1 MSIYVESKIINNP
14 VGQQKKK
21 NQEQYSTILKV
32 MIQSKYSIRFLK
44 ILKTKIKKSDRKTNV
59 PILVHAYNHINNIR
73 LLEGLRNQK
82 ID

>member
-1 MSIYVESKIINNP
+1 MDETEWTMSIYVESKIINNP

-59 PILVHAYNHINNIR
+59 PILVHAYNHIKNIR
-73 LLEGLRNQK
+73 LL
-82 ID
+82 

>member
-14 VGQQKKK
+14 VGQQKKI

-59 PILVHAYNHINNIR
+59 PILVHAYNHIKNIR
-73 LLEGLRNQK
+73 LL
-82 ID
+82 

>member
-1 MSIYVESKIINNP
+1 MKQKGRCLYMSRARSFKSCRTA
-14 VGQQKKK
+14 KKK

-59 PILVHAYNHINNIR
+59 PILVHAYNHIKNIR
-73 LLEGLRNQK
+73 LL
-82 ID
+82 